1 MSIWENASAAKET
14 AGAKALRS
22 VIFNE
27 EQRISC
33 VWSGMSKEE
42 SRKGKVQRDNKNRE
56 QTLKGL
62 VVHCKTLFST
72 RVTWEPLQVSGIS
85 T

>member
-42 SRKGKVQRDNKNRE
+42 SRKGKV
-56 QTLKGL
+56 
-62 VVHCKTLFST
+62 
-72 RVTWEPLQVSGIS
+72 
-85 T
+85 